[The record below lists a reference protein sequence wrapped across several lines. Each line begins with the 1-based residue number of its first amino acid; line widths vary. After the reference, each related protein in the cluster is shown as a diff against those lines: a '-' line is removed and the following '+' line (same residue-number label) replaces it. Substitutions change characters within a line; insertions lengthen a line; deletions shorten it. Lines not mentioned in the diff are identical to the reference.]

1 MADQWMI
8 RGVEYS
14 NCNYGCPC
22 QFAAPTTNGF
32 CEAVASGHI
41 EEGNFNDV
49 RLDGLD
55 WALLL
60 QWPGEIAEGNGKQ
73 QAVIDERADSE
84 QREALR
90 KILHGES
97 TTPGATHFFV
107 FNSTMSEVLE
117 TLYAPI
123 ELEID
128 VEARKGPSECLAWWN
143 QRGFLSSTP
152 SWVKNTGRGSISRT
166 DSSTRSPRWDPERQK
181 PPALSS

>member
-14 NCNYGCPC
+14 NCNCNYGCPC

-90 KILHGES
+90 KILHG
-97 TTPGATHFFV
+97 
-107 FNSTMSEVLE
+107 
-117 TLYAPI
+117 
-123 ELEID
+123 
-128 VEARKGPSECLAWWN
+128 
-143 QRGFLSSTP
+143 
-152 SWVKNTGRGSISRT
+152 
-166 DSSTRSPRWDPERQK
+166 
-181 PPALSS
+181 